1 VDKYT
6 RVLSVCAFALLT
18 GCARDKPR
26 QENIVNLYKSYDLE
40 ALTVR
45 IPSTWESLDFA
56 AQGLLSANKDK
67 KYLFLNTHSK
77 DTVLRETIIIEVAQ
91 RKGIP
96 SLSNVEKTVL
106 AGIAEGQDQ
115 IRVVSSQNAVI
126 RGNELKVIEVV
137 CRNKKQSIRLVEV
150 FAFYKKDKQLASL
163 LWTGLSHPGSINKK
177 NKELFMQVVNSVEWK
192 KP

>member
-1 VDKYT
+1 MDKYV

-18 GCARDKPR
+18 GCARDKQR
-26 QENIVNLYKSYDLE
+26 QEDIVNLYKSYDLE

-45 IPSTWESLDFA
+45 IPSAWKSLDFA
-56 AQGLLSANKDK
+56 AQGLSSANKDK
-67 KYLFLNTHSK
+67 KYFFLNTHSK
-77 DTVLRETIIIEVAQ
+77 DTVLRETIVIEIAQ
-91 RKGIP
+91 RKGAP

-115 IRVVSSQNAVI
+115 IRVVSSQNTVI

-137 CRNKKQSIRLVEV
+137 CRNKEYNISLVEI

>member
-1 VDKYT
+1 MDKYV
-6 RVLSVCAFALLT
+6 RVLSVCAFALLA

-26 QENIVNLYKSYDLE
+26 QENIVSLDKSYDLE
-40 ALTVR
+40 AFTVR
-45 IPSTWESLDFA
+45 IPSAWQPLDFA
-56 AQGLLSANKDK
+56 AQGLSSANKDK

-77 DTVLRETIIIEVAQ
+77 DTILRETIIIEIAQ
-91 RKGIP
+91 RKGTP

-115 IRVVSSQNAVI
+115 IRVVSSKNAVI
-126 RGNELKVIEVV
+126 RGNELKVVEVV
-137 CRNKKQSIRLVEV
+137 CRNKEHNIKLVEL
-150 FAFYKKDKQLASL
+150 FAFYKKDTQLASL
-163 LWTGLSHPGSINKK
+163 LWTGLSHPGSIDKK